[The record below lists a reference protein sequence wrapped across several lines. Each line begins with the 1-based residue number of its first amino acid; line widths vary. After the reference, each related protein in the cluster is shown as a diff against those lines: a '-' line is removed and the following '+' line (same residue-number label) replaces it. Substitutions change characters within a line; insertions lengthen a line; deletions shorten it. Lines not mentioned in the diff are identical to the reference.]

1 MLERSWINHSSVNA
15 GLDVTC
21 LSLSLSVMASST
33 FKQLFPS
40 ASSSSE
46 PLVSSYTGTLVRI
59 KNLLVRKK
67 TDDPSSYNFK
77 VVEFLQLTSSLAVFK
92 KNIPLNH
99 LDSVLFQILCLLPI
113 LSTDFGTGEARW
125 SLRKLLD
132 DMRPLLMWLYSV
144 LDQGKLSHPPQT
156 RLTPSAEFRNA
167 VWRAL
172 GDEEGLDAQ
181 RREETVDPAGSASF
195 ASGAPTQFIFD
206 RRAND
211 K

>member
-1 MLERSWINHSSVNA
+1 
-15 GLDVTC
+15 
-21 LSLSLSVMASST
+21 MASST

-40 ASSSSE
+40 ASSSSSE
-46 PLVSSYTGTLVRI
+46 PLVTSYTGTLVRI

-67 TDDPSSYNFK
+67 ADDPSSYNFK

-92 KNIPLNH
+92 KNFPLSH
-99 LDSVLFQILCLLPI
+99 LESVLFQLLSLLPF

-132 DMRPLLMWLYSV
+132 DMRPLIVWLYSV
-144 LDQGKLSHPPQT
+144 LDEGKLTQPPQT
-156 RLTPSAEFRNA
+156 RLTPSLEFRNA
-167 VWRAL
+167 VLRAL

-181 RREETVDPAGSASF
+181 RREETAAAAAVDPAGSASF
-195 ASGAPTQFIFD
+195 ASGVPTQFIFD
-206 RRAND
+206 RRVND